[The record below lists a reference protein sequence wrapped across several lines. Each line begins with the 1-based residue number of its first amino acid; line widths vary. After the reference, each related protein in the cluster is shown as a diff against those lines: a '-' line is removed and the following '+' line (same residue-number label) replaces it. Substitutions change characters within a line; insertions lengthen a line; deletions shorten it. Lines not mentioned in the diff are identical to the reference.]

1 MLGVSLDKPLI
12 RSTRYKRA
20 EEKKLP
26 MKGRIRIR
34 SRFLVCARQE
44 VGQCFWFGCVI
55 IISATNNS
63 HNWRKKG
70 KKGRNKRGIIIA
82 QTHLKTKE
90 ENQSAENED
99 ERQNIDKWQ
108 FPYTGTSVDARQR
121 ADEILLTFIL
131 HRDLIKRKMKKK
143 NGSKFVVISG

>member
-1 MLGVSLDKPLI
+1 MGTHIWRRYVEFVVVS
-12 RSTRYKRA
+12 A
-20 EEKKLP
+20 
-26 MKGRIRIR
+26 
-34 SRFLVCARQE
+34 RFLVCARQK

-82 QTHLKTKE
+82 QTHLKTIE

-108 FPYTGTSVDARQR
+108 FPYTGTSVDVR
-121 ADEILLTFIL
+121 AAKSWRDPFDIYSI
-131 HRDLIKRKMKKK
+131 HRDSIKRKMKKK
-143 NGSKFVVISG
+143 NGSKFVFISG